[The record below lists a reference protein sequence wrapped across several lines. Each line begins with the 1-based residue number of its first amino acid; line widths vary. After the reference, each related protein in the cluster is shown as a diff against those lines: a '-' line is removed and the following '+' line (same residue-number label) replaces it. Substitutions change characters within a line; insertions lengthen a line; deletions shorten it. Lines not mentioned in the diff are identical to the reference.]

1 MHIARITFTNG
12 LSLEI
17 AASTSAEL
25 ASAAAAVLDPD
36 TKSRIASVQY
46 VIETQTEGRQPGDT
60 VH

>member
-12 LSLEI
+12 LSFEI
-17 AASTSAEL
+17 AANT
-25 ASAAAAVLDPD
+25 AAALDPS

-46 VIETQTEGRQPGDT
+46 VIETQTEGRQRGDT